1 MTETTDAAALASA
14 LGEATAATTNFGIE
28 TARTLASVSE
38 NYRRAASG
46 GRDFGSTLA
55 GAFDSVAVKGRSL
68 SDTLKKLALDLSR
81 LALNGAVRS
90 VANSIGGSFA
100 SSLGS
105 IFASADG
112 NAIVGGRVKPFARGG
127 VVQSPMLFPLANGL
141 GLAGEAGA
149 EAILPLR
156 RGGDGRLGVAAG
168 GASAPMEITF
178 NVTASDA
185 DSFRRS
191 ETQIA
196 ALINR
201 AAARGARNL

>member
-1 MTETTDAAALASA
+1 METTDATALTDA

-112 NAIVGGRVKPFARGG
+112 NAIVGGRVRPFARGG
-127 VVQSPMLFPLANGL
+127 VVQSPMLFPLANGV

-149 EAILPLR
+149 EAILPLK
-156 RGGDGRLGVAAG
+156 RGGDGRLGVAAA
-168 GASAPMEITF
+168 GAAAPIEITF
-178 NVTASDA
+178 NVTATDA
-185 DSFRRS
+185 ESFRRS

-201 AAARGARNL
+201 AAARGLRNL